1 MRVRWMSVIGT
12 LVVAMMVLSGCAPA
26 AEPVEPAATPGSPT
40 ATAEVQPTPAAEPT
54 SDSFPG
60 WTTYS
65 NAAFGVS
72 FRYPSTW
79 FGPDVYEFENG
90 VRLEVGS
97 DVVYPYGTGPED
109 REPGAP
115 NSYNV
120 VIQYTLNT
128 SGLTNEQYRADQPW
142 LNDNLAVLEL
152 QDGESITTARSLTTR
167 VRALTVGRFTGVE
180 FTTTLPD
187 TAQTERVYMRTAF
200 LMDEALNV
208 IVINGQ
214 PVNVEI
220 ADAATWR
227 ATFEAVDAANQAI
240 FQELVES
247 IQVE

>member
-1 MRVRWMSVIGT
+1 MALLALT
-12 LVVAMMVLSGCAPA
+12 GCAPA
-26 AEPVEPAATPGSPT
+26 AVPAESAATPQSPAATA
-40 ATAEVQPTPAAEPT
+40 ATPPATAEPT
-54 SDSFPG
+54 SDPFPG

-72 FRYPSTW
+72 FRYPSAW
-79 FGPDVYEFENG
+79 FGPEVYEFEDG
-90 VRLEVGS
+90 LRLEVGS

-109 REPGAP
+109 RQPGAP
-115 NSYNV
+115 NTYNV

-128 SGLTNEQYRADQPW
+128 SGLTLEQYQAGQPW
-142 LNDNLAVLEL
+142 INDTLAVLDL

-167 VRALTVGRFTGVE
+167 LRGLSVGRFTGVE

-220 ADAATWR
+220 ADAAAWR
-227 ATFEAVDAANQAI
+227 EAYAALDAAQEATFRAVVD
-240 FQELVES
+240 S
-247 IQVE
+247 IQVP